1 MQKRYLKT
9 VNKSRKN
16 KMASFSCHG
25 FLMLSFTL
33 ILNFVKRIKKRVF
46 YILVLGRN
54 IYLFYLE
61 CILILN
67 GRKAPLRG
75 HSTYAIENER
85 PQYGDMKRIQ
95 FSFHLFIIA
104 VVFFN
109 KYCNL
114 VHPWFVDHALTR
126 NIYRNITF

>member
-33 ILNFVKRIKKRVF
+33 ILNFVKRIKKGVF

-85 PQYGDMKRIQ
+85 PRYGDIICHRKRKAPIRGHEKNSV
-95 FSFHLFIIA
+95 FISF
-104 VVFFN
+104 
-109 KYCNL
+109 
-114 VHPWFVDHALTR
+114 
-126 NIYRNITF
+126 IYHRCSFL